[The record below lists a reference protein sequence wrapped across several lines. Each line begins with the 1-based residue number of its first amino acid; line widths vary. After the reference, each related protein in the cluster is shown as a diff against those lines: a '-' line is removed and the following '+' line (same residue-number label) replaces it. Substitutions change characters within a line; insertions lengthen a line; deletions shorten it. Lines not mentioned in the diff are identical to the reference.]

1 MEGDALKQLFALAAD
16 GLSLDAGNLR
26 VQERVRLWVS
36 RSMDQQWS
44 RQKQGSF
51 IGPLLGAVAAYL
63 LIFVLQGFRGG
74 FSLGLG
80 LGIGGDCGH
89 DHFSQKTHASPGEKD
104 TVYPVSFPAGFISGH
119 EIFAIN
125 KR

>member
-16 GLSLDAGNLR
+16 GLSLDAGNPR
-26 VQERVRLWVS
+26 VKEPERLCGS
-36 RSMDQQWS
+36 QSMNQQWS

-51 IGPLLGAVAAYL
+51 IGPLLGAVAAFL

-80 LGIGGDCGH
+80 LGIGGIVAMIILRKKRMPPLVK
-89 DHFSQKTHASPGEKD
+89 KTLFTLFLFLLVLSLGMK
-104 TVYPVSFPAGFISGH
+104 FLQ
-119 EIFAIN
+119 
-125 KR
+125 